1 VFTTLSLGCVKYNN
15 YMRWMWSDVRINNEL
30 WLYCTVDSQV
40 LACVW
45 LVKRPWQY
53 HALDYRYHV
62 HISWFITYH
71 LYFMIMNYE
80 CKLPLYWSLYTP
92 QPPSIL
98 LHYLVLFSLK
108 IWQENGLVGCLV
120 QLVFEDFFYV

>member
-1 VFTTLSLGCVKYNN
+1 
-15 YMRWMWSDVRINNEL
+15 MRVIGQKTMSV
-30 WLYCTVDSQV
+30 
-40 LACVW
+40 
-45 LVKRPWQY
+45 P
-53 HALDYRYHV
+53 HMDYRYHV

-71 LYFMIMNYE
+71 SYCMIMNYE

-120 QLVFEDFFYV
+120 QLVFEDFFV